1 MAKAPVRP
9 APTSAPKGDDSFDQL
24 AEMLRTLMGSKLG
37 PACPDCGESP
47 CACDDDYDEKDEDA
61 AEAKAA
67 YQPSKGKGPGP
78 FGDMMPKKGMRQIS
92 ISILMPMHKPG
103 QK

>member
-9 APTSAPKGDDSFDQL
+9 APKSAPAKGGDSFDQL
-24 AEMLRTLMGSKLG
+24 AEMLRTLLGSKIG
-37 PACPDCGESP
+37 PLAPP
-47 CACDDDYDEKDEDA
+47 DDDEEDDED
-61 AEAKAA
+61 EMPEEM
-67 YQPSKGKGPGP
+67 YRPGKGVGPGP
-78 FGDMMPKKGMRQIS
+78 FGDMMPKKGMRRIS